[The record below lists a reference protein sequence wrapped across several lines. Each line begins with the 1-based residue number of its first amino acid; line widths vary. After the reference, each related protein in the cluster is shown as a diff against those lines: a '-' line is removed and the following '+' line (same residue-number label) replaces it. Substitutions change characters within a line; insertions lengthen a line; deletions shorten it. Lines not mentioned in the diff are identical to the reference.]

1 MKDTHISRTVR
12 KGPQQSESRT
22 QQNKSA
28 RAFLRFAFLSKNW
41 QRLSEIY
48 RHTATGCDEISPF
61 KHAGYNKYKA
71 PLSVDSSLVYSRTM
85 QGEMGAKHKQ
95 EGVEIN
101 QNVPVHLASHGGG
114 SQRQPY
120 ALQCGSQMKTKSLI
134 KGCLKES
141 WCCFIFY
148 THTKKTL
155 II

>member
-101 QNVPVHLASHGGG
+101 QNVPVHLASHGGVTATTLCFAMWQ
-114 SQRQPY
+114 SDENQ
-120 ALQCGSQMKTKSLI
+120 
-134 KGCLKES
+134 ES
-141 WCCFIFY
+141 HQGLFEREPMLLYIL
-148 THTKKTL
+148 HTKN

>member
-114 SQRQPY
+114 HSDNPMLCNVAVRWKPRVSSRVVWKRADA
-120 ALQCGSQMKTKSLI
+120 ALYFTH
-134 KGCLKES
+134 
-141 WCCFIFY
+141 
-148 THTKKTL
+148 THTKTS
-155 II
+155 